1 MTMDSTIPGF
11 YRKSVFER
19 LDTLVEKGVL
29 TRAQAD
35 ALAAGDALLPVDRA
49 DAMIEN
55 VIGVFGL
62 PLAVA
67 GNFIVDGVE
76 RVVPMVVEEPSI
88 VAGLSGI
95 AKLARR
101 ENGFKTEVR
110 ESLLAGQ
117 VQLVDFADGVALAA
131 AIDSARAEL
140 LDSANAILPRLVE
153 RGGGARDLDCRLLTL
168 PSGEPTAIVHVYVD
182 TCDAM
187 GANLVNTVCE
197 HLATDLERL
206 TSARAILRILSNLVD
221 RSLVSARATIP
232 LASLRG
238 TDREPEALRD
248 DIVVAA
254 AAAAIDP
261 YRAATHNKGVMNGVD
276 AVAIATGND
285 WRAIE
290 AGVHAYAARDGQYR
304 SLTDWQVDENG
315 NLSGSI
321 CLPLKVG
328 VVGGSLRANPGV
340 EMGLA
345 ILGVDTARELA
356 GVMAAVGLAQNFAA
370 LRALAGRG
378 IQHGHM
384 RLHARSVA
392 ATAGVPAQHVDE
404 VVAAMIDSGEIKVW
418 KARELVESI
427 QSQAAGSE
435 SNASVPIG
443 QGVAAG
449 KVILLGEHS
458 AVYDKHVLAL
468 PLPAA
473 VVARVAAA
481 AGTTVLEVSEN
492 GRRSTVDFST
502 RTGAGVASMLKLIA
516 ERLGCRDSAH
526 RIHVTTQIPAAMGL
540 GSSAAFAV
548 ALIRGLADL
557 HRIEMDD
564 AAVNALAF
572 DCEKL
577 AHGTP
582 SGIDNTLAT
591 YGRAVLYRRNAE
603 PSTVALDLA
612 APTPLVVASSGQ
624 RGVTRDQV
632 AGVRAR
638 MSQQPDR
645 FNAIFDE
652 MDRIALAGTDALKGG
667 EFEDL
672 GSLMNL
678 CQGYLNAIGV
688 STVELERM
696 ISIARGAGA
705 VGAKLTGGG
714 GGGSIVALCP
724 GRETA
729 VADALHAAGY
739 EIISARN

>member
-1 MTMDSTIPGF
+1 MIMDSTIPGF
-11 YRKSVFER
+11 YRKSVSER
-19 LDTLVEKGVL
+19 LTTLVDMGVL

-35 ALAAGDALLPVDRA
+35 ALAGGQALLPVDRA

-95 AKLARR
+95 AKLTRR
-101 ENGFKTEVR
+101 GNGFQTECR

-117 VQLVDFADGVALAA
+117 VQLVDFADGDALAA
-131 AIDSARAEL
+131 AIDAARADL
-140 LDSANAILPRLVE
+140 LETANSILPRLVA
-153 RGGGARDLDCRLLTL
+153 RGGGARDLDCRLLRL
-168 PSGEPTAIVHVYVD
+168 PSGEPTAVVHIYVD

-197 HLATDLERL
+197 HLAPELERL
-206 TSARAILRILSNLVD
+206 TSGRAVLRILSNLVD
-221 RSLVSARATIP
+221 RSLISARATIP

-248 DIVVAA
+248 DIVIAA
-254 AAAAIDP
+254 AAAATDP
-261 YRAATHNKGVMNGVD
+261 YRAATHNKGVMNGID
-276 AVAIATGND
+276 ALAIATGND

-290 AGVHAYAARDGQYR
+290 AGAHAHAARDGQYR
-304 SLTDWQVDENG
+304 SLTDWQVDERG
-315 NLSGSI
+315 NLIGSI

-345 ILGVDTARELA
+345 ILGVETARELA

-404 VVAAMIDSGEIKVW
+404 VVTAMIASGEIKVW
-418 KARELVESI
+418 KARELAESM
-427 QSQAAGSE
+427 QSNADPSGSE
-435 SNASVPIG
+435 ASAPTG

-449 KVILLGEHS
+449 KVILLGEHA

-468 PLPAA
+468 PLPEA
-473 VVARVAAA
+473 VVARVTAVEAQ
-481 AGTTVLEVSEN
+481 TSLEVAEN
-492 GRRSTVDFST
+492 GRLSSVDFST
-502 RTGAGVASMLKLIA
+502 RTGAGVSAMLKLIA
-516 ERLGCRDSAH
+516 ERLGCQDSAH

-548 ALIRGLADL
+548 ALIRALADL
-557 HRIEMDD
+557 HERELDA

-591 YGRAVLYRRNAE
+591 YARAVLYRRNAE
-603 PSTVALDLA
+603 PSTVALDLDA
-612 APTPLVVASSGQ
+612 RTPLVVASSGQ

-638 MSQQPDR
+638 MSQQPER
-645 FNAIFDE
+645 FDAIFDE
-652 MDRIALAGTDALKGG
+652 MDRIALAGTDALKAGD
-667 EFEDL
+667 FETL

-696 ISIARGAGA
+696 ISIARSAGA
-705 VGAKLTGGG
+705 AGAKLTGGG

-729 VADALHAAGY
+729 VADALQAAGY
-739 EIISARN
+739 EIISAHN